1 MHQRFSLLLI
11 WSIITGLRLK
21 RDGVIFLTS
30 YEVHYRGTSYEVHY
44 RGTSY
49 EVHYRGLLAGGRIGG
64 GRWLLVDSSLLR
76 VFKYAGL

>member
-44 RGTSY
+44 RG
-49 EVHYRGLLAGGRIGG
+49 LLAGGRIVG